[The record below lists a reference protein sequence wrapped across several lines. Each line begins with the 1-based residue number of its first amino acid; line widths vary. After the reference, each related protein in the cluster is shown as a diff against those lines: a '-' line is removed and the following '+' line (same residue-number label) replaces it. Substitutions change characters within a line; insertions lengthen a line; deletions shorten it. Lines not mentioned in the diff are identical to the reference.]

1 MNDVFTLEGKVA
13 LITGGGRGI
22 GATIARVFS
31 EAGAAVAVTARTGS
45 EVEEVAAE
53 IRDAGGRA
61 IGIATDLFDAEQLP
75 GAIDRTVEAFGGIDV
90 LVNNAGAGGSPL
102 FVDTRIEH
110 LQKAFQLMVAA
121 PFELA
126 RLALP
131 HMIQRPNASIINMTS
146 VGAYRATRGNLAH
159 HTAKAALAQL
169 TRLMAA
175 DLGPRIRVNALVPG
189 AVETPGLREV
199 FEKREGLR
207 ERVTNTARL
216 KRMGTPEDV
225 AYAALYL
232 ASPAASW
239 ITGTLLDING
249 GPVDEIMEVAPD
261 LTPESLGL
269 A

>member
-1 MNDVFTLEGKVA
+1 VNVFSLEDKIA

-31 EAGAAVAVTARTGS
+31 AAGAHVAVTARTAS
-45 EVEEVAAE
+45 EVEGVAAE

-61 IGIATDLFDAEQLP
+61 TSIPADLFDVEQLSRI
-75 GAIDRTVEAFGGIDV
+75 IDETEEAFGGIDI

-110 LQKAFQLMVAA
+110 LQRSFHLMVAV

-131 HMIQRPNASIINMTS
+131 SMLERPGASIINMTS
-146 VGAYRATRGNLAH
+146 VGWYRSTRGNLAH
-159 HTAKAALAQL
+159 HTAKGALAQL

-175 DLGPRIRVNALVPG
+175 DLGPKIRVNAIVPA

-199 FEKREGLR
+199 FEKRAPEMRQTILDHTRLR
-207 ERVTNTARL
+207 
-216 KRMGTPEDV
+216 RMGTPEDI

-249 GPVDEIMEVAPD
+249 GTVDEIASVAPD
-261 LTPESLGL
+261 L
-269 A
+269 

>member
-1 MNDVFTLEGKVA
+1 MNVFSLEGKIA

-31 EAGAAVAVTARTGS
+31 AAGAHVAVTARTAS
-45 EVEEVAAE
+45 EVEGIAAE
-53 IRDAGGRA
+53 IRDAGGHA
-61 IGIATDLFDAEQLP
+61 ASIPADLFDVEQLSRI
-75 GAIDRTVEAFGGIDV
+75 IDQTEEAFGGIDI

-110 LQKAFQLMVAA
+110 LQRSFHLMVAV

-131 HMIQRPNASIINMTS
+131 SMLERPGASIINMTS
-146 VGAYRATRGNLAH
+146 VGWYRSTRGNLAH
-159 HTAKAALAQL
+159 HTAKGALAQL

-175 DLGPRIRVNALVPG
+175 DLGPKIRVNAIVPA

-199 FEKREGLR
+199 FEKRAPEMRQTILDHTRLR
-207 ERVTNTARL
+207 
-216 KRMGTPEDV
+216 RMGTPEDI

-249 GPVDEIMEVAPD
+249 GPVDEIAPVAPD
-261 LTPESLGL
+261 L
-269 A
+269 

>member
-1 MNDVFTLEGKVA
+1 VEG
-13 LITGGGRGI
+13 
-22 GATIARVFS
+22 
-31 EAGAAVAVTARTGS
+31 
-45 EVEEVAAE
+45 VAAE
-53 IRDAGGRA
+53 IRDAGGHA
-61 IGIATDLFDAEQLP
+61 ASIPADLFDVEQLSRI
-75 GAIDRTVEAFGGIDV
+75 IDQTEEAFGGIDI

-110 LQKAFQLMVAA
+110 LQRSFHLMVAV

-131 HMIQRPNASIINMTS
+131 SMLERPGASIINMTS
-146 VGAYRATRGNLAH
+146 VGWYRSTRGNLAH
-159 HTAKAALAQL
+159 HTAKGALAQL

-175 DLGPRIRVNALVPG
+175 DLGPKIRVNAIVPA

-199 FEKREGLR
+199 FEKRAPEMRQTILDHTRLR
-207 ERVTNTARL
+207 
-216 KRMGTPEDV
+216 RMGTPEDI

-249 GPVDEIMEVAPD
+249 GPVDEIAPVAPD
-261 LTPESLGL
+261 L
-269 A
+269 